1 MGLFA
6 TLANLTRRAE
16 PAPRQRSMEA
26 ATGGRRAGG
35 MGQSFG
41 LRHETPS
48 AAIIARRARH
58 ARLNNAWLSNA
69 VTNLTT
75 ALAGSGIRPAP
86 IHETRQVR
94 RAAARAFDR
103 WAVRADYH
111 GRTDFWGLQRLV
123 AEHLVVDGEALVL
136 MRHTA
141 TGLQLQVLPPEHLDR
156 NKSDGHR
163 VIDGIEHDAEGRRVA
178 YWLSPQRQT
187 ATWQTYA
194 PSVRVEA
201 EHVLH
206 IVHALDAGQVRG
218 MSWLAPAL
226 LAANDLD
233 QLEDALRVSAKIAAM
248 HAGFIKNL
256 SDPSGIDTVDA
267 ADLSLE
273 PGAIRILPGGAD
285 VTFNSPGQLQE
296 SGAFLRHNLQSLAAA
311 LGVPEHLLSGD
322 MSNAN
327 YSSLRAGLLP
337 FRARIEAVQYGTLVP
352 QFLAPV
358 WAAWLEDQPDL
369 PADLGCDWIPPK
381 PLQVDPLKDVNATAK
396 LLELGLTTKARAI
409 AELGWNP
416 DDLEG
421 EGENE

>member
-1 MGLFA
+1 MGILA
-6 TLANLTRRAE
+6 SLANLTRRAE
-16 PAPRQRSMEA
+16 PAPRRRSMDA
-26 ATGGRRAGG
+26 ATGGRHGHG
-35 MGQSFG
+35 MGTSFG
-41 LRHETPS
+41 PRAEAPS
-48 AAIIARRARH
+48 APLIAARARYL
-58 ARLNNAWLSNA
+58 RQNNPWIANA
-69 VTNLTT
+69 VTNIVT
-75 ALAGSGIRPAP
+75 ALVGSGIRPAP
-86 IHETRQVR
+86 LHPSRQVR
-94 RAAARAFDR
+94 RAADRAFDK
-103 WAVRADYH
+103 WAARADFD
-111 GRTDFWGLQRLV
+111 GRTDFWGLQRLI
-123 AEHLVVDGEALVL
+123 AEHLVGDGEALVL
-136 MRHTA
+136 LHPTDD
-141 TGLQLQVLPPEHLDR
+141 GLALQVLPPDHIDR
-156 NKSDGHR
+156 NKSDGR
-163 VIDGIEHDAEGRRVA
+163 LIVEGIEFDAAGRRVA

-206 IVHALDAGQVRG
+206 IFHPLAAGQVRG
-218 MSWLAPAL
+218 LSWLAPAILPANELSQYELAL
-226 LAANDLD
+226 LTG
-233 QLEDALRVSAKIAAM
+233 AKIAAM
-248 HAGFIKNL
+248 HAGFIKNTT
-256 SDPSGIDTVDA
+256 DPGGIDTLDA

-285 VTFNSPGQLQE
+285 ITFNSPGQLSE
-296 SGAFLRHNLQSLAAA
+296 SAAFLRHNLQSLAAA

-358 WAAWLEDQPDL
+358 WAAWLEDAADL
-369 PADLGCDWIPPK
+369 PGDLPTDWIAPRPQ
-381 PLQVDPLKDVNATAK
+381 QVDPLKDAEATEKHLAM
-396 LLELGLTTKARAI
+396 GLTTKARAI